1 MNVGDWPRYHYAGT
15 VERIVDGDT
24 AQILLDL
31 GDRTYRSR
39 RIRILG
45 YDAPEMVGENRAE
58 GMEAKDALEAIAP
71 VGSRVY
77 IATQLDRTSFDRLL
91 GHVFVEGQDGVLH
104 DVAQLMI
111 GAGFDVPK
119 DTA

>member
-1 MNVGDWPRYHYAGT
+1 MNISDFPRYHYAGT

-45 YDAPEMVGENRAE
+45 YDAPEMVGADRAA
-58 GMEAKDALEAIAP
+58 GMEAKAALEAIAP
-71 VGSRVY
+71 LGSRVY
-77 IATQLDRTSFDRLL
+77 IATHLDRTSFDRLL
-91 GHVFVEGQDGVLH
+91 GYVFIEGTDGTLH
-104 DVAQLMI
+104 EVAQLMMNAGYDVGK
-111 GAGFDVPK
+111 GAV
-119 DTA
+119 